1 MTSTRSKYD
10 NFHQQDDMRI
20 TSYAVR
26 YYLEKPEHNCPSSF
40 PAEATVR
47 MQYSGASW
55 PQGQWKTDVESDLKN
70 INRLGTRVKNN
81 EIQYNPETNKINN
94 VPLQNAAD
102 LVMGLTYQRL
112 NNPPCTLRATGWN
125 RWVDLPHDPQEVFE
139 TPFDFFIPSRTQ
151 SKDTWTKQTCYKNV
165 AASVHK
171 QSY

>member
-1 MTSTRSKYD
+1 MTSTRLKHD

-20 TSYAVR
+20 TSYAAR

-81 EIQYNPETNKINN
+81 DIQYNPETNRMNN
-94 VPLQNAAD
+94 VPMQDAAD
-102 LVMGLTYQRL
+102 LVMGLTHQRL
-112 NNPPCTLRATGWN
+112 TNPPCTLRATGWN
-125 RWVDLPHDPQEVFE
+125 RWVDLLHDPQEVFE

-151 SKDTWTKQTCYKNV
+151 SKDAWKSQKCYKDMQS
-165 AASVHK
+165 AVHRA
-171 QSY
+171 

>member
-1 MTSTRSKYD
+1 MTSTRSKHD

-20 TSYAVR
+20 TSYAIR

-40 PAEATVR
+40 PAEPTVR

-81 EIQYNPETNKINN
+81 EIQYNPETNKFNN
-94 VPLQNAAD
+94 TPLQNAGD
-102 LVMGLTYQRL
+102 LVMGLTHQRL
-112 NNPPCTLRATGWN
+112 TNPPCTLRATGWN

-151 SKDTWTKQTCYKNV
+151 SKDNWTKQSCYKNM
-165 AASVHK
+165 AATAHK